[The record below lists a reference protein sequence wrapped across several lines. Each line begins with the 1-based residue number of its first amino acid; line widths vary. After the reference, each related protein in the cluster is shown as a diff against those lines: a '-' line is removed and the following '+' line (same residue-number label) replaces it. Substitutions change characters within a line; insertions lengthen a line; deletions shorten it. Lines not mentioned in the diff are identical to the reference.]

1 MYLVNLIVKLFV
13 MSVAEMKLA
22 AINEIGKLN
31 DEGAVKEIL
40 EHLVRISK
48 ENNTRF
54 NTDVFFD
61 KASEKYDDVLRK
73 LAQ

>member
-1 MYLVNLIVKLFV
+1 

-22 AINEIGKLN
+22 AIYEISKLTS
-31 DEGAVKEIL
+31 EHAVKEIL
-40 EHLVRISK
+40 DHLVQISK
-48 ENNTRF
+48 EEKQSFDATSFF
-54 NTDVFFD
+54 N